1 MSVPTSYCAYTDV
14 QSKLQRTYTDT
25 PATVPTKAEV
35 SAFCVTIFNRLN
47 GLLDARGYAV
57 PINTSYTAAS
67 AILKDIATL
76 GASALAEEAAN
87 AISQTGSVSPLAVS
101 LREQWEAEIRHLTKG
116 ETSLV
121 DAPDSSAVPA
131 NIADSAPVGTFNLDT
146 DGDERDSTF
155 TRVMEF

>member
-1 MSVPTSYCAYTDV
+1 MAVPTSYCAYTDV
-14 QSKLQRTYTDT
+14 QSKLQRTYTT
-25 PATVPTKAEV
+25 ATVPTQAEV
-35 SAFCVTIFNRLN
+35 TAFCVTIFNRLN

-67 AILKDIATL
+67 SILKEVATI
-76 GASALAEEAAN
+76 GTAALAEEAAN
-87 AISQTGSVSPLAVS
+87 AISQTGSVSPLAIS
-101 LREQWEAEIRHLTKG
+101 LREQWETELKHLAKG

-121 DAPDSSAVPA
+121 DAPDASAIINP
-131 NIADSAPVGTFNLDT
+131 IAGNPPTGQFNEDD